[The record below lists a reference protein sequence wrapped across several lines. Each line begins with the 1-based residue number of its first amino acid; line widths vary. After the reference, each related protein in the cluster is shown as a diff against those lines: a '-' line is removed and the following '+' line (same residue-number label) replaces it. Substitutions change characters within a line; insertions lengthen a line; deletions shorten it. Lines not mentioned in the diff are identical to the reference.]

1 MDWKKM
7 QDLSVRVEKDA
18 LQVLSDLMQRGSG
31 VKEVYFQFAQ
41 KFGTKNKKNFIHVS
55 NFNQLSLS

>member
-41 KFGTKNKKNFIHVS
+41 KFGTKNK
-55 NFNQLSLS
+55 